1 VRLRKIK
8 ERFGDR
14 LSIERRSFA
23 LRPTPDPTV
32 KFRGTYREQGWQRA
46 ARLAAPDGVTFRM
59 WQRDDF
65 PSWSIPAL
73 AAAKCAAFQSREAFE
88 RMHYALFEAFFT
100 RGMNIA
106 YTEELYAVAE
116 ECRLDMD
123 RFRVDFTSGEGHK
136 LAIEE
141 YEEAVNRF
149 MVTAVPTVFFGQTP
163 VVGAV
168 PLQDYLQVLDSLGIR

>member
-1 VRLRKIK
+1 MRLRKIE

-14 LSIERRSFA
+14 VLIERRSFA
-23 LRPTPDPTV
+23 LRPSPDPTA

-46 ARLAAPDGVTFRM
+46 ARLAAPDGVVFNM
-59 WQRDDF
+59 WERDDF
-65 PSWSIPAL
+65 PNWSLPAL
-73 AAAKCAAFQSREAFE
+73 AAAKCASFQSKEAYD

-106 YTEELYAVAE
+106 NHDEIFSVAE
-116 ECRLDMD
+116 ACHLDME
-123 RFRVDFTSGEGHK
+123 RFRADFADGEGHK

-141 YEEAVNRF
+141 YEEAINRF
-149 MVTAVPTVFFGQTP
+149 MVTAVPTVFFGQAR

-168 PLQDYLQVLDSLGIR
+168 PLQEYLQVLEKLGVR

>member
-1 VRLRKIK
+1 MRLQKID

-14 LSIERRSFA
+14 VLIERRSFA
-23 LRPTPDPTV
+23 LRPSPDPTA

-46 ARLAAPDGVTFRM
+46 ARLAAPDGVVFNM
-59 WQRDDF
+59 WERDDF
-65 PSWSIPAL
+65 PNWSLPAL
-73 AAAKCAAFQSREAFE
+73 AAAKCASFQSKEAYD

-106 YTEELYAVAE
+106 NREEIFSVAE
-116 ECRLDMD
+116 ACQLDME
-123 RFRVDFTSGEGHK
+123 RFRADFADGEGHK

-141 YEEAVNRF
+141 YEEAINRF
-149 MVTAVPTVFFGQTP
+149 MVTAVPTVFFGQAR

-168 PLQDYLQVLDSLGIR
+168 PLQEYLQVLEKLGVR

>member
-1 VRLRKIK
+1 MRLRKLE

-14 LSIERRSFA
+14 LLIERRSFA
-23 LRPTPDPTV
+23 LRPAPDPSA
-32 KFRGTYREQGWQRA
+32 KFRGTRREQGWQRA
-46 ARLAAPDGVTFRM
+46 ARLAAPDGVVFTM

-65 PSWSIPAL
+65 PTWSIPAL
-73 AAAKCAAFQSREAFE
+73 AAAKCALFQSKEAYD

-106 YTEELYAVAE
+106 NSEEILAVAE
-116 ECRLDMD
+116 ECQLDMD
-123 RFRVDFTSGEGHK
+123 RFRVDFTGGEGQK

-149 MVTAVPTVFFGQTP
+149 MVTAVPTLFFGQVR

-168 PLQDYLQVLDSLGIR
+168 PLQDYLQVLERLGIR

>member
-1 VRLRKIK
+1 VRLRTIE
-8 ERFGDR
+8 ERFGDGV
-14 LSIERRSFA
+14 LIERRSFA
-23 LRPTPDPTV
+23 LRPAPDSSV

-46 ARLAAPDGVTFRM
+46 ARLAAPDGVVYKM
-59 WQRDDF
+59 WERDDF

-73 AAAKCAAFQSREAFE
+73 AAAKCASFQGKEAYD

-106 YTEELYAVAE
+106 NQAEIVTVAE
-116 ECRLDMD
+116 ECQLDIE
-123 RFRVDFTSGEGHK
+123 RFSADFEGGEGHK
-136 LAIEE
+136 LTLEE

-149 MVTAVPTVFFGQTP
+149 MVTAVPTVFFGQAR

-168 PLQDYLQVLDSLGIR
+168 PLQDYLQVLEQLGVR